1 MENWQKAMGRNI
13 FGLYGVI
20 PTAAAFQAEGGIS
33 RAAIAVPSKLHHPR
47 LPPIAESLARA
58 VNSHNRL
65 CADNYANT
73 IHSNCLR
80 KAASCC

>member
-1 MENWQKAMGRNI
+1 MGRNI

-47 LPPIAESLARA
+47 LPPIAESREEPST
-58 VNSHNRL
+58 VITG
-65 CADNYANT
+65 CA
-73 IHSNCLR
+73 
-80 KAASCC
+80 